1 MLAGCQ
7 LASLGRKARKQGW
20 SLSSVTPGQGAV
32 LEQVPSL
39 PCSQFPYLQKELNYI
54 ISKGPSGTQVFSQGQ
69 QSGAHPTGPSN
80 WDMVLGERSS
90 PYSKEGISEHQRPAC
105 CRRSILG
112 SLMGPKWKTVKWTT
126 FRNADFNKTRLGQA
140 HSA

>member
-1 MLAGCQ
+1 MLAQSQ

-69 QSGAHPTGPSN
+69 QWGAHPTGPSN
-80 WDMVLGERSS
+80 WDMVLGEGSRQRETVASS
-90 PYSKEGISEHQRPAC
+90 GHSSANVAQARC
-105 CRRSILG
+105 C
-112 SLMGPKWKTVKWTT
+112 
-126 FRNADFNKTRLGQA
+126 
-140 HSA
+140 